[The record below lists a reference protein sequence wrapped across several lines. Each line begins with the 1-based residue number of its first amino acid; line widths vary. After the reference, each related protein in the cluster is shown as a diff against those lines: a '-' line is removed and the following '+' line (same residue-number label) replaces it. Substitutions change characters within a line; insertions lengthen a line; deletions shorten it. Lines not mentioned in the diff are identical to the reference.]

1 VLATANPGKVAEMSE
16 LLAGLPCRILSLAD
30 FPGLALPPEGD
41 VSYAENALAKARAVA
56 ASTRCLAMADDS
68 GLEVD
73 ALGGRPGVLSARY
86 GGEGLGDAGRC
97 QALLAALRD
106 VPAERRT
113 ARFRSV
119 IALCA
124 PSGREAITDGVVDGV
139 LLGRPQGSGGFGYDP
154 LFYYPPLGATFAE
167 LPAEAKNRVS
177 HRARAVASA
186 LPILRAW
193 LSRTP

>member
-1 VLATANPGKVAEMSE
+1 
-16 LLAGLPCRILSLAD
+16 
-30 FPGLALPPEGD
+30 
-41 VSYAENALAKARAVA
+41 
-56 ASTRCLAMADDS
+56 
-68 GLEVD
+68 
-73 ALGGRPGVLSARY
+73 VLSARY

>member
-1 VLATANPGKVAEMSE
+1 MNE
-16 LLAGLPCRILSLAD
+16 LLAGLSCRILSLAD
-30 FPGLALPPEGD
+30 FPGLTLPPEEGA
-41 VSYAENALAKARAVA
+41 SYAENALGKARAVA
-56 ASTRCLAMADDS
+56 ASTGCLAMADDS

-73 ALGGRPGVLSARY
+73 ALGGGPGVLSARY
-86 GGEGLGDAGRC
+86 GGEGLADADRC
-97 QALLAALRD
+97 QALLAALRA
-106 VPAERRT
+106 VPPERRT

-124 PSGREAITDGVVDGV
+124 PSGREVTAEGAVDGV
-139 LLGRPQGSGGFGYDP
+139 LLDRPRGHGGFGYDP

-167 LPAEAKNRVS
+167 LPSEAKNRVS

-186 LPILRAW
+186 LPILREW